1 MCHLTYAP
9 QAYVATLYT
18 AFEVD
23 EETTLDKHRFSL
35 VPHKNLA

>member
-1 MCHLTYAP
+1 MCFLTHAR

-23 EETTLDKHRFSL
+23 EETTQVFTG
-35 VPHKNLA
+35 VPPSSYI